1 MAEMEVIMKKKI
13 ISGLLCMAMAVTLC
27 AGCGSSG
34 SSGKASS
41 DSSASSSSESSDSD
55 GELERIKE
63 SGKLIVGINADY
75 APYGFH
81 ANIDGKDEIQGIDVM
96 VAEQVAKDMGVE
108 LQLLESNFD
117 MLISELQ
124 AGQCDVIISCLSP
137 TDERKKQI
145 DFSEGYSQDKVLAAI
160 RKEDSDKY
168 HTFDDLKGKKI
179 GCAYGT
185 IQESLVKKQLPD
197 EDVEYREG
205 MAELFLELTAGQV
218 DAVVSTESVI
228 KMAMEKNPDIQIA
241 EGSEFDESLLGMD
254 GGEGAAVGIRKN
266 SQSAVDSVNA
276 TIERL
281 KKSGELDTYMDKACE
296 LAVQSGAD

>member
-1 MAEMEVIMKKKI
+1 MRVKKLVSI
-13 ISGLLCMAMAVTLC
+13 LLCIVMAVVLL
-27 AGCGSSG
+27 AGCGSSATQKT
-34 SSGKASS
+34 SASS
-41 DSSASSSSESSDSD
+41 SDSSSSESSSD
-55 GELERIKE
+55 GELAKIKE
-63 SGKLIVGINADY
+63 RGTLIVGINADY

-81 ANIDGKDEIQGIDVM
+81 ANVDGKDEIQGIDVM
-96 VAEQVAKDMGVE
+96 VAEQVAKDMGVK

-124 AGQCDVIISCLSP
+124 AGQCDVVISCLSP
-137 TDERKKQI
+137 TEDRKKQI
-145 DFSEGYSQDKVLAAI
+145 DFSEAYSEDKVVAAI
-160 RKEDSDKY
+160 RKEDADQY

-205 MAELFLELTAGQV
+205 MAELFLELSAGQV

-228 KMAMEKNPDIQIA
+228 KMAMEKNPDLQIA
-241 EGSEFDESLLGMD
+241 EGSEFDASLLGMD

-266 SQSAVDSVNA
+266 SQSVVDSVNA

-281 KKSGELDTYMDKACE
+281 KKSGELDTYMDKACA
-296 LAVQSGAD
+296 LAAQNGAD